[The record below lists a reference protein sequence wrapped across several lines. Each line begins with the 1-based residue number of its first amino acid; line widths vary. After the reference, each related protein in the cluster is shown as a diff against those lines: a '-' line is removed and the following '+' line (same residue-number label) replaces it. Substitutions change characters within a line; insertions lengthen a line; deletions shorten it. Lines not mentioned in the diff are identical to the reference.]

1 MNLAT
6 KIACRT
12 LGAAG
17 MGVALFDAMQVSG
30 QFARNESKAQ
40 QQKYLEKAFYNART
54 VDRVSFSNNSI
65 RKNTFDLRT
74 RNPLPNLYGKI
85 KGGVEGFFYGLG
97 NFLPTIACSA
107 VALTSKGSLAKFGAV
122 GTTISLCY
130 NIARSGFGL
139 GKHHP
144 MD

>member
-30 QFARNESKAQ
+30 QFARNESNGQ
-40 QQKYLEKAFYNART
+40 QQKYLENAFYNART

-65 RKNTFDLRT
+65 RKNTFD
-74 RNPLPNLYGKI
+74 
-85 KGGVEGFFYGLG
+85 
-97 NFLPTIACSA
+97 
-107 VALTSKGSLAKFGAV
+107 
-122 GTTISLCY
+122 
-130 NIARSGFGL
+130 
-139 GKHHP
+139 
-144 MD
+144 